1 MIADEAI
8 RLVEFI
14 RENDEDRYEYLS
26 SSIEELASGI
36 SDMKRM
42 LELVLDELEKH
53 GIDIKDRQEYK
64 DDCLPFWN
72 QKKEVHRMTF
82 LSPYVLPVDQVV
94 WGVEIHSIPH
104 VIWKLIFWHLIQF
117 WSAFVYLFSLF
128 YSLLP
133 VSATPV
139 ECGKPKWSIFHET
152 GLIV

>member
-14 RENDEDRYEYLS
+14 RENEEDRYEYLS

-64 DDCLPFWN
+64 DDYLPFCN
-72 QKKEVHRMTF
+72 KKKKYIE
-82 LSPYVLPVDQVV
+82 
-94 WGVEIHSIPH
+94 
-104 VIWKLIFWHLIQF
+104 
-117 WSAFVYLFSLF
+117 
-128 YSLLP
+128 
-133 VSATPV
+133 
-139 ECGKPKWSIFHET
+139 
-152 GLIV
+152 